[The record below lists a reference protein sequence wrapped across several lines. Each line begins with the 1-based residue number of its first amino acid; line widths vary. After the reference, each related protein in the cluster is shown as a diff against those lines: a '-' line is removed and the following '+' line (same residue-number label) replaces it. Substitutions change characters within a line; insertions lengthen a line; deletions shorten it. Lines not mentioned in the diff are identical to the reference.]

1 MIVGELRV
9 LFKSVIK
16 KCGPIKITQVILAS
30 VLGGCTSGLIALNVL
45 PNEPE
50 TKSIEEKEK
59 SNHEN

>member
-1 MIVGELRV
+1 MIVDELRV

-45 PNEPE
+45 PNESE
-50 TKSIEEKEK
+50 TKSIE
-59 SNHEN
+59 